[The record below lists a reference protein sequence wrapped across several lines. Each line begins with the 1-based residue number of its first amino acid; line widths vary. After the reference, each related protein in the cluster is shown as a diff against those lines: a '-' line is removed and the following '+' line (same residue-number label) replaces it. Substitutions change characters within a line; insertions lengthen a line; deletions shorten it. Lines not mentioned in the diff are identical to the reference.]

1 VQFGKHKIYTA
12 LVKSI
17 GKNPPA
23 HYQAKY
29 IIDVI
34 DDYPIPA
41 KRSGELKVFVAI
53 SSAVAENLNTIKVRV
68 MNGFNPKTI
77 RMMSA
82 SFANNCLEIKR
93 KVTKPE
99 FEQIKQAIE
108 ETY

>member
-1 VQFGKHKIYTA
+1 MRKKA
-12 LVKSI
+12 
-17 GKNPPA
+17 PPRLEQQNEWFVA
-23 HYQAKY
+23 SLKPAAMA
-29 IIDVI
+29 IFSDSF
-34 DDYPIPA
+34 YPIPA